1 MSPLRIPRRI
11 AWIAAAG
18 FSILIGALAA
28 IRDRDGEPAG
38 VVAPPEHEQA
48 EPQAL
53 ELARCR
59 AVTLEQS
66 ASLERC
72 RQVWA
77 ANRRQFFTSVK
88 TRSVDPN
95 GNPAK
100 PTASRDNLGSSM
112 SVGAEHQPG
121 GVR

>member
-1 MSPLRIPRRI
+1 MSPLIPRRI

-18 FSILIGALAA
+18 FIILIGALAA

-38 VVAPPEHEQA
+38 VVAPSEHEQA
-48 EPQAL
+48 KAQAL

-59 AVTLEQS
+59 VVTLDQS

-77 ANRRQFFTSVK
+77 ANRQQFFTSVK
-88 TRSVDPN
+88 TPSVDSK

-100 PTASRDNLGSSM
+100 STASRDDLGSST
-112 SVGAEHQPG
+112 SVDAERQPG

>member
-1 MSPLRIPRRI
+1 MSALIPRRI
-11 AWIAAAG
+11 AWIAATG
-18 FSILIGALAA
+18 FIILIGALAA

-38 VVAPPEHEQA
+38 VVAPPDHEQGEA
-48 EPQAL
+48 QAL

-59 AVTLEQS
+59 AVTFDQS

-88 TRSVDPN
+88 TPSVDPK

-100 PTASRDNLGSSM
+100 PTASRDNFGSST
-112 SVGAEHQPG
+112 SVDAEHQPG